1 MLCILHVVTKT
12 PSTLFKSI
20 SLCLFFIYF
29 LSLQVNMSA
38 IESWNTMED
47 LFDSSKIHDIEDQH
61 SISFFFLYVDEHD
74 DIIKITKHCQEF
86 KHNTQINGL
95 VDKDLLIKIIQD
107 HTLNRN
113 GSKYLFDKL
122 LLYHVPIQKDEIKNV
137 HLDDNW
143 KSHFNDN
150 LFEVNIYTDCIVPK
164 SLQLFHDINSFFVFY
179 KEKPVLKS
187 SLKKGNKSKHT
198 KRVRFN
204 QHNLTK
210 KKL

>member
-1 MLCILHVVTKT
+1 
-12 PSTLFKSI
+12 
-20 SLCLFFIYF
+20 
-29 LSLQVNMSA
+29 MSA
-38 IESWNTMED
+38 IENWNTMED
-47 LFDSSKIHDIEDQH
+47 LFDSSKIHDTEDQDK
-61 SISFFFLYVDEHD
+61 ISFFFLYVDEQD
-74 DIIKITKHCQEF
+74 DIIKVTKHCQEF
-86 KHNTQINGL
+86 KHNTHINGL
-95 VDKDLLIKIIQD
+95 VDKDLIIKIIQD
-107 HTLNRN
+107 HTLTRN
-113 GSKYLFDKL
+113 GSKYIFDKL

-150 LFEVNIYTDCIVPK
+150 LFEVNIYTDCIIPK

-179 KEKPVLKS
+179 REKPVLKS

-204 QHNLTK
+204 HHNFTK